1 MAMLLALPA
10 AGAMVILAA
19 HPREP
24 LRDRLVEGTVEGFYL
39 IQKTGCE
46 NNLFIKQDDLFYFFT
61 PPPSLIVPRRLIR
74 APPALT
80 NGQTPLPIHTL
91 SRAHVFGWLLL
102 LFNVVGSHLRP
113 RRVLFL
119 FFYSPSIRRLVQGD
133 NTPPHVPSWPPLLSN
148 APSNVDTTFHLIV
161 VSPF

>member
-1 MAMLLALPA
+1 MAMPLALPA

-24 LRDRLVEGTVEGFYL
+24 LCDGLVEGTVEGFYL

-74 APPALT
+74 ASPAFPDGRASCPIPP
-80 NGQTPLPIHTL
+80 PLRP
-91 SRAHVFGWLLL
+91 RVFGWLLCSS
-102 LFNVVGSHLRP
+102 VVL
-113 RRVLFL
+113 
-119 FFYSPSIRRLVQGD
+119 
-133 NTPPHVPSWPPLLSN
+133 WPL
-148 APSNVDTTFHLIV
+148 
-161 VSPF
+161 

>member
-61 PPPSLIVPRRLIR
+61 PPPSFIVPRRSIR
-74 APPALT
+74 APPTLPT
-80 NGQTPLPIHTL
+80 GRTPLLIHCL
-91 SRAHVFGWLLL
+91 LHAHVFGWLLV
-102 LFNVVGSHLRP
+102 LFNSLGA
-113 RRVLFL
+113 
-119 FFYSPSIRRLVQGD
+119 I
-133 NTPPHVPSWPPLLSN
+133 
-148 APSNVDTTFHLIV
+148 
-161 VSPF
+161 

>member
-1 MAMLLALPA
+1 
-10 AGAMVILAA
+10 MVILAA

-74 APPALT
+74 APSALP
-80 NGQTPLPIHTL
+80 NGQTPSPIHTL
-91 SRAHVFGWLLL
+91 SRAQVFGWLLL

-113 RRVLFL
+113 RRV
-119 FFYSPSIRRLVQGD
+119 FFCFFILLQFDAWFRET
-133 NTPPHVPSWPPLLSN
+133 TPPH
-148 APSNVDTTFHLIV
+148 TFHPGRLS
-161 VSPF
+161 SPTPPPTSTPPFI

>member
-61 PPPSLIVPRRLIR
+61 PPTQLDCPQTIDSRPPYAPHRPNPLAHTPFVAR
-74 APPALT
+74 AC
-80 NGQTPLPIHTL
+80 
-91 SRAHVFGWLLL
+91 FWL
-102 LFNVVGSHLRP
+102 VVA
-113 RRVLFL
+113 F
-119 FFYSPSIRRLVQGD
+119 I
-133 NTPPHVPSWPPLLSN
+133 
-148 APSNVDTTFHLIV
+148 
-161 VSPF
+161 